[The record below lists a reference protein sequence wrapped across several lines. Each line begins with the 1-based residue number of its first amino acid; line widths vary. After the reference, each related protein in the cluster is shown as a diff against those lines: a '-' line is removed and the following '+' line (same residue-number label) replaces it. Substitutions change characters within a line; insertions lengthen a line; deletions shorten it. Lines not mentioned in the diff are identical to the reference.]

1 MHLRI
6 AKETNDGIK
15 IFDPLPIICPVNQSE
30 CTQIL
35 NKNPLFMDND
45 HLSEEGALLIK
56 DEFEKLLDN
65 LSNIKIFK
73 YQFSCLI

>member
-6 AKETNDGIK
+6 SKETKNGIK
-15 IFDPLPIICPVNQSE
+15 IFDPLPILCPVNKVE

-35 NKNPLFMDND
+35 NKIPLFMDND

-56 DEFEKLLDN
+56 DEFDKFLN
-65 LSNIKIFK
+65 QISN
-73 YQFSCLI
+73 SRS